1 MALQYF
7 HFEKPQKIKVHDN
20 VDNVNVRYERVALGY
35 WQDTEEP
42 YLDPHFN
49 LARGQVNSS
58 GWPAYISANEVNS

>member
-7 HFEKPQKIKVHDN
+7 HFEKPQKIKVYDN
-20 VDNVNVRYERVALGY
+20 VDHATYDRVALGY
-35 WQDTEEP
+35 WQDMEEP

-58 GWPAYISANEVNS
+58 GWPAYISVDEVNS